1 MSQAPGSLS
10 VQQRNSLESTY
21 SCFRGM
27 RAFLEPLEA
36 KFQPDEKLM
45 SQNLREL
52 AELCEQK
59 LVSAF
64 PDLLEWLYQWEQR
77 GGVS

>member
-36 KFQPDEKLM
+36 KLQPDEKLI

-52 AELCEQK
+52 AGLCERK
-59 LVSAF
+59 LVEAF
-64 PDLLEWLYQWEQR
+64 PELHTWLAEWTR